1 MPCRPGAAR
10 EFRTMTAMTATPM
23 PANNPLVRMDAAR
36 AFDPVRAR
44 VHVEPLT
51 TNAERLQA
59 VEAACTQTSQR
70 RAPLGIN
77 ALRDTRFGRYI
88 ENMHPGDIVYWVACL
103 GGACLL
109 LIKAT
114 I

>member
-1 MPCRPGAAR
+1 MNAASLSPI
-10 EFRTMTAMTATPM
+10 TS
-23 PANNPLVRMDAAR
+23 AASR

-44 VHVEPLT
+44 VHFEPLT

-59 VEAACTQTSQR
+59 IEAARAAAERKQT
-70 RAPLGIN
+70 RAPMGFN
-77 ALRDTRFGRYI
+77 ALRDTRLGRYL
-88 ENMHPGDIVYWVACL
+88 ENLHPGDIVYWVAGL

>member
-1 MPCRPGAAR
+1 MTSNMTAAPAQLGINPVIHTLDPV
-10 EFRTMTAMTATPM
+10 RTM
-23 PANNPLVRMDAAR
+23 DSAR
-36 AFDPVRAR
+36 SFDPVRAR
-44 VHVEPLT
+44 VRCQPAI

-59 VEAACTQTSQR
+59 ETNAYEVKQR
-70 RAPLGIN
+70 RAPLGI
-77 ALRDTRFGRYI
+77 AMLTDTRLGRYV
-88 ENMHPGDIVYWVACL
+88 ESMHPGDIVYWVAGL

>member
-1 MPCRPGAAR
+1 MTSATPATFAANSAAR
-10 EFRTMTAMTATPM
+10 PY
-23 PANNPLVRMDAAR
+23 
-36 AFDPVRAR
+36 DPVRAR
-44 VHVEPLT
+44 VQCAPIV

-59 VEAACTQTSQR
+59 QEAALAGTQR
-70 RAPLGIN
+70 RKNRAPLGFDM
-77 ALRDTRFGRYI
+77 LRDTRIGRYVQ
-88 ENMHPGDIVYWVACL
+88 NLHPGDIVYWVAGL

>member
-1 MPCRPGAAR
+1 
-10 EFRTMTAMTATPM
+10 MTAATP
-23 PANNPLVRMDAAR
+23 ATLAASNSAR
-36 AFDPVRAR
+36 PFDPVRAR
-44 VHVEPLT
+44 VHCAPLT

-59 VEAACTQTSQR
+59 VEAARLAAQPHKD
-70 RAPLGIN
+70 RAPFGVDL
-77 ALRDTRFGRYI
+77 LRETRLGRYVQSL
-88 ENMHPGDIVYWVACL
+88 HPGDVVYWIAGL

>member
-1 MPCRPGAAR
+1 VQVQRGEEYRNMT
-10 EFRTMTAMTATPM
+10 TMTAT
-23 PANNPLVRMDAAR
+23 NSVAR
-36 AFDPVRAR
+36 SFDPVRAR
-44 VHVEPLT
+44 VCCAPIV

-59 VEAACTQTSQR
+59 EEAALAER
-70 RAPLGIN
+70 NRKRAPLGID
-77 ALRDTRFGRYI
+77 ALRDTRLGRYV

>member
-1 MPCRPGAAR
+1 
-10 EFRTMTAMTATPM
+10 MTAATPATFA
-23 PANNPLVRMDAAR
+23 ANSSAR
-36 AFDPVRAR
+36 PFDPVRAR
-44 VHVEPLT
+44 VRCTPLT

-59 VEAACTQTSQR
+59 VEAAR
-70 RAPLGIN
+70 AAAEPRNGRAPLGL
-77 ALRDTRFGRYI
+77 AMLTDTRFGRYVQRL
-88 ENMHPGDIVYWVACL
+88 HPGDIAYWVAGL

>member
-1 MPCRPGAAR
+1 
-10 EFRTMTAMTATPM
+10 MTAATPATLA
-23 PANNPLVRMDAAR
+23 ANSSSHPC
-36 AFDPVRAR
+36 DPVRAR
-44 VHVEPLT
+44 VRCAPLV

-59 VEAACTQTSQR
+59 AEAALAAAQR
-70 RAPLGIN
+70 SKKHAPLGVDL
-77 ALRDTRFGRYI
+77 LRDTRLGRYLQSL
-88 ENMHPGDIVYWVACL
+88 HPGDIVYWVAGL

>member
-1 MPCRPGAAR
+1 MTADM
-10 EFRTMTAMTATPM
+10 TMTAAPQM
-23 PANNPLVRMDAAR
+23 PANNPILRMDAAR
-36 AFDPVRAR
+36 AYDPVRAR
-44 VHVEPLT
+44 VRVEPVV

-59 VEAACTQTSQR
+59 VEAARAQTSQR
-70 RAPLGIN
+70 RAPLGVN

>member
-1 MPCRPGAAR
+1 M
-10 EFRTMTAMTATPM
+10 MTAATPATLAANS
-23 PANNPLVRMDAAR
+23 PARPY
-36 AFDPVRAR
+36 DPVRAR
-44 VHVEPLT
+44 VQCAPIV

-59 VEAACTQTSQR
+59 VQAAYAEAQR
-70 RAPLGIN
+70 SRTHAPLGMDL
-77 ALRDTRFGRYI
+77 LRDTRLGRYVQ
-88 ENMHPGDIVYWVACL
+88 NLHPGDIVYWVAGL

>member
-1 MPCRPGAAR
+1 MNAA
-10 EFRTMTAMTATPM
+10 PLSH
-23 PANNPLVRMDAAR
+23 ANSSVSRS
-36 AFDPVRAR
+36 FDPVRAR
-44 VHVEPLT
+44 VHFEPLT

-59 VEAACTQTSQR
+59 LEAERAAAQR
-70 RAPLGIN
+70 KKERAPLGFDG
-77 ALRDTRFGRYI
+77 LRDTRVGRYVQ
-88 ENMHPGDIVYWVACL
+88 NLHPGDIVYWVAGL